1 MGSPSY
7 SSFIK
12 NSPYPKRIPS
22 KSSHQENSAIFT
34 QNSLDYG
41 SKNVIPDED
50 PVDFSARMY
59 HVTEQNERRGS
70 NNLVSVSLDIKT
82 FGQLTAQ
89 EKNKKEKK
97 FVGIINTNLNSKL
110 AQK

>member
-12 NSPYPKRIPS
+12 HSPYPKRIPS
-22 KSSHQENSAIFT
+22 KSSHQENSAVFT
-34 QNSLDYG
+34 QNSVDYG
-41 SKNVIPDED
+41 SKYVIPDED

-59 HVTEQNERRGS
+59 HVTERNEMRGS
-70 NNLVSVSLDIKT
+70 NLVSASLDIKT
-82 FGQLTAQ
+82 FSQLTAQ
-89 EKNKKEKK
+89 EREKKEKR

-110 AQK
+110 T